1 MENELRK
8 QAFAHLTILRDK
20 NISHLENISQ
30 DVSHIIPEKFS
41 NNLFWQAGHI
51 LTTQFSLLYRRSNL
65 PIPMIDSKYL
75 NYFSKG
81 SSPSDFDSQIPS
93 FPTLLKELKDSL
105 EIVQNDLHIHADAKY
120 DDAVV
125 VSFGMTLNSFHDA
138 LLALPYHESYH
149 MNAINLL
156 LKQLKN

>member
-1 MENELRK
+1 MEKELRE
-8 QAFAHLTILRDK
+8 QAFANLTILRNK
-20 NISHLENISQ
+20 NISLLENISQ
-30 DVSHIIPEKFS
+30 DVSHVIPEKFS

-65 PIPMIDSKYL
+65 PIPMIDSTYL

-81 SSPSDFDSQIPS
+81 SSPSDFDSKIPS
-93 FPTLLKELKDSL
+93 FLTLQKELKDSL
-105 EIVQNDLHIHADAKY
+105 EVVRKDLHIHASAKY
-120 DDAVV
+120 DNTVV

-138 LLALPYHESYH
+138 ILALPYHESYH

-156 LKQLKN
+156 AKQLKN